1 GNSGPLPPAVE
12 TAVKEG
18 DLIVAGVLSGNR
30 NFEGRIHP
38 YVKANYLASPPLVVA
53 YALAG
58 TVDIDLES
66 DPIGQ
71 GKDGEDVY
79 LKDIWPTS
87 DEIAEHLDSAIRP
100 ELFDKQYGDIFKS
113 DEWDEIPVGGGE
125 LYEWKD
131 DSTYIQEPPFFV
143 DMNEEGGDRKS
154 TRLKSS
160 RVSRSYAV
168 FFLTE
173 RRIQSSGH

>member
-1 GNSGPLPPAVE
+1 
-12 TAVKEG
+12 
-18 DLIVAGVLSGNR
+18 GNR

-71 GKDGEDVY
+71 DKDGEDVY
-79 LKDIWPTS
+79 LKDIWPSS

-143 DMNEEGGDRKS
+143 DMNEEPEPITSISGARALVKVGDSITTDHISPAGNIGIEDRKS
-154 TRLKSS
+154 TRLNSS
-160 RVSRSYAV
+160 HVSISYA
-168 FFLTE
+168 
-173 RRIQSSGH
+173 